1 MRQAILGSE
10 LEGYYNRQIQNEMDG
25 KGMEQ
30 KERKEEKKKKKK
42 KKEKKK
48 EKKRKMEQNARN
60 FSILWIKLKA
70 HFVL

>member
-1 MRQAILGSE
+1 
-10 LEGYYNRQIQNEMDG
+10 MDG

-30 KERKEEKKKKKK
+30 KERKEEKKRKKKK
-42 KKEKKK
+42 
-48 EKKRKMEQNARN
+48 KKRKMEQNARN

>member
-1 MRQAILGSE
+1 
-10 LEGYYNRQIQNEMDG
+10 MDG

-30 KERKEEKKKKKK
+30 KESKEEKKKRKKK
-42 KKEKKK
+42 KK
-48 EKKRKMEQNARN
+48 RKIEQNARN

>member
-30 KERKEEKKKKKK
+30 KERKEEKKKKK
-42 KKEKKK
+42 EKKK
-48 EKKRKMEQNARN
+48 ESGTKCSKFLYLMDQA
-60 FSILWIKLKA
+60 
-70 HFVL
+70 

>member
-1 MRQAILGSE
+1 MRQAILGIE
-10 LEGYYNRQIQNEMDG
+10 LEGYYNRQFQNEMDG

-30 KERKEEKKKKKK
+30 KESKEEKKKK
-42 KKEKKK
+42 
-48 EKKRKMEQNARN
+48 KKRKMEQNARN

>member
-1 MRQAILGSE
+1 MRQAILGIE

-30 KERKEEKKKKKK
+30 KESKEEK

-48 EKKRKMEQNARN
+48 EKRKRKGKSNKMLEI
-60 FSILWIKLKA
+60 SLSYGSSLKLILS
-70 HFVL
+70 FD

>member
-1 MRQAILGSE
+1 
-10 LEGYYNRQIQNEMDG
+10 MDG

-30 KERKEEKKKKKK
+30 KESKEEEKKR
-42 KKEKKK
+42 
-48 EKKRKMEQNARN
+48 RKMEQIARN

>member
-30 KERKEEKKKKKK
+30 KESKEEKKKKKK
-42 KKEKKK
+42 EKEKENGTKCSK
-48 EKKRKMEQNARN
+48 FLYLMDQA
-60 FSILWIKLKA
+60 
-70 HFVL
+70 

>member
-30 KERKEEKKKKKK
+30 KESKEEKKKEKKKK
-42 KKEKKK
+42 KKEKEK
-48 EKKRKMEQNARN
+48 ENRTKCSKFLYLMDQA
-60 FSILWIKLKA
+60 
-70 HFVL
+70 

>member
-1 MRQAILGSE
+1 
-10 LEGYYNRQIQNEMDG
+10 MDG

-30 KERKEEKKKKKK
+30 KESKEEK

-48 EKKRKMEQNARN
+48 RKKKKKRKIEQNARN

>member
-1 MRQAILGSE
+1 
-10 LEGYYNRQIQNEMDG
+10 MDG

-30 KERKEEKKKKKK
+30 KERKKEKKKKR
-42 KKEKKK
+42 KKK

>member
-10 LEGYYNRQIQNEMDG
+10 LEGYYNRQIQNDMDG

-42 KKEKKK
+42 KEKEKENGTKCSK
-48 EKKRKMEQNARN
+48 FLYLMDQA
-60 FSILWIKLKA
+60 
-70 HFVL
+70 

>member
-30 KERKEEKKKKKK
+30 KESKEEK

-48 EKKRKMEQNARN
+48 RKGKSNKMLEI
-60 FSILWIKLKA
+60 SLSYGSSLKLILS
-70 HFVL
+70 FD